1 MAQLSELCKSYLT
14 KCIRIV
20 TGALDDSI
28 CRGGESLEPPQLD
41 PEWLRAETSDDPV
54 MRLSNGNEGT
64 TDSMVEMLQFNEHF
78 LDEDGAKFMLNPAE
92 LDDLLG
98 RDQYAADGSP
108 IAVSAQQ
115 HHHHHH
121 NHHHNHPQHGHHG
134 HHHAAHLPNGGVD
147 QQPNHNNNNNTTNN
161 NNNNA
166 KPTADFADL
175 KPLMPFHTITERVN
189 INGIPGHHYQSI
201 ASNNRVAAENNN
213 NTATANNNMYYQ
225 NEYLVTSSTNAGL
238 TKFKEEDTFVD
249 NQFDEFEMLMGSPSF
264 GPDTTVT
271 ASGDHGTAVD
281 GPDEWLSV
289 AGDEWA
295 SYEHPHGS
303 PQDSKAGILADV
315 TIHDLVASSQ
325 FPSMTNGG
333 GGGYHQPTPAAMQQ
347 QKPSLYQHQQPV
359 QPQQTARELVT
370 SNVPPPA
377 PRPAAAAFMPLLQS
391 RLQNG
396 PANKA
401 PLQDAGS
408 YHMDCAS
415 SPSSSTPTY
424 LAHSPT
430 SHVVSTTDL
439 GGGGGGYGIQ
449 PPSSVHSSSRPS
461 PPEFAHT
468 TTPGQGPHSAAKKSR
483 NRGGKSKGGGGG
495 GGGGGAA
502 SARNTVV
509 YCSDGNVARER
520 TVHNCHICNRG
531 FLNKSNIKV
540 HLRTHTGEK
549 PFRCEVCQKAFRQK
563 AHLIKHAQIHK
574 RSGRD

>member
-1 MAQLSELCKSYLT
+1 MCSKTCLCHTNVAREWLVSG
-14 KCIRIV
+14 V
-20 TGALDDSI
+20 LDDSV
-28 CRGGESLEPPQLD
+28 CRGGEPIEPPQLD
-41 PEWLRAETSDDPV
+41 PEWLRAETSGDPV
-54 MRLSNGNEGT
+54 MRLSNGSEGT

-108 IAVSAQQ
+108 IVVSAQHQQ
-115 HHHHHH
+115 HHHH
-121 NHHHNHPQHGHHG
+121 NSHHHHHQHQHHG
-134 HHHAAHLPNGGVD
+134 HHQQQQQ
-147 QQPNHNNNNNTTNN
+147 QQPNSVEPNT
-161 NNNNA
+161 
-166 KPTADFADL
+166 KPTANFADL

-201 ASNNRVAAENNN
+201 ASNNRVAENNN
-213 NTATANNNMYYQ
+213 NTATTNNNMYYQ
-225 NEYLVTSSTNAGL
+225 NEYLVTSSTNSGL

-249 NQFDEFEMLMGSPSF
+249 NQFDEFEMLMSDSPSF

-271 ASGDHGTAVD
+271 ASDHPVD
-281 GPDEWLSV
+281 GPDEWLVS
-289 AGDEWA
+289 DEWA
-295 SYEHPHGS
+295 PYENPNGS
-303 PQDSKAGILADV
+303 PQDNKANILNDV
-315 TIHDLVASSQ
+315 TIQDLVASSQ
-325 FPSMTNGG
+325 FSAGG
-333 GGGYHQPTPAAMQQ
+333 GGGVPNGGNGY
-347 QKPSLYQHQQPV
+347 HQQP
-359 QPQQTARELVT
+359 QPLKPLQYQQQPPQPRELVT
-370 SNVPPPA
+370 SNVPPP
-377 PRPAAAAFMPLLQS
+377 PPATRLSPAFMPLLQS

-401 PLQDAGS
+401 PQD
-408 YHMDCAS
+408 YHNMQPQDCAS
-415 SPSSSTPTY
+415 SPSSSTPSY

-430 SHVVSTTDL
+430 SHVVSTTDQL
-439 GGGGGGYGIQ
+439 GYM
-449 PPSSVHSSSRPS
+449 PSVHSSRPS
-461 PPEFAHT
+461 PEFAHT
-468 TTPGQGPHSAAKKSR
+468 TTPGQGHMAAKKSR
-483 NRGGKSKGGGGG
+483 NRSKAKGGGGGG

-502 SARNTVV
+502 AARSTVV

>member
-1 MAQLSELCKSYLT
+1 MP
-14 KCIRIV
+14 RWWVIV
-20 TGALDDSI
+20 AGVLDDSAR
-28 CRGGESLEPPQLD
+28 RGGDSLEPPQLD
-41 PEWLRAETSDDPV
+41 PEWSRAETSGDPV
-54 MRLSNGNEGT
+54 MRLSNGSEAT
-64 TDSMVEMLQFNEHF
+64 ADTMVEMLQFNEHF

-92 LDDLLG
+92 LDDILG
-98 RDQYAADGSP
+98 RDQYAADGTP
-108 IAVSAQQ
+108 IVVSAQHQ
-115 HHHHHH
+115 QNHHNGHHHHHH
-121 NHHHNHPQHGHHG
+121 HHH
-134 HHHAAHLPNGGVD
+134 PNGVD
-147 QQPNHNNNNNTTNN
+147 V
-161 NNNNA
+161 
-166 KPTADFADL
+166 KPAANFADL

-201 ASNNRVAAENNN
+201 ASNNRVAENNN
-213 NTATANNNMYYQ
+213 NNNNAATNNNNMYYQ
-225 NEYLVTSSTNAGL
+225 NEYLVTSSTNVAGL

-271 ASGDHGTAVD
+271 ASGDHPAVD
-281 GPDEWLSV
+281 GPDEWLGV
-289 AGDEWA
+289 GDEWA
-295 SYEHPHGS
+295 AYDHPHGS
-303 PQDSKAGILADV
+303 PQDSKAGILNDV

-325 FPSMTNGG
+325 FPGMTNTNGANVNVVRW
-333 GGGYHQPTPAAMQQ
+333 HQPQQPSISQQ
-347 QKPSLYQHQQPV
+347 QKQQLPYQQQS
-359 QPQQTARELVT
+359 RELVT
-370 SNVPPPA
+370 SNVPPAVPI
-377 PRPAAAAFMPLLQS
+377 PGAAAFMPLLQS

-415 SPSSSTPTY
+415 SPSSSTPSY

-439 GGGGGGYGIQ
+439 GGGGYM
-449 PPSSVHSSSRPS
+449 PSSAAVHSSRPS
-461 PPEFAHT
+461 PEFAHT
-468 TTPGQGPHSAAKKSR
+468 TTPGQGAGGHMTAKKSR
-483 NRGGKSKGGGGG
+483 NRSGKSKNGGGNGN
-495 GGGGGAA
+495 GAIGA
-502 SARNTVV
+502 SGRSTVV

>member
-1 MAQLSELCKSYLT
+1 MHGGGF
-14 KCIRIV
+14 V
-20 TGALDDSI
+20 TGVLDDST
-28 CRGGESLEPPQLD
+28 CRGGESIEPPQLD
-41 PEWLRAETSDDPV
+41 PEWLRAETSGDPL
-54 MRLSNGNEGT
+54 MRLSNGSDGA

-78 LDEDGAKFMLNPAE
+78 LDEDGAKFMLNSAD

-108 IAVSAQQ
+108 VVQVQSAQQQ

-121 NHHHNHPQHGHHG
+121 GNSHHHQQHHPSHHQ
-134 HHHAAHLPNGGVD
+134 PNGGGGVEV
-147 QQPNHNNNNNTTNN
+147 
-161 NNNNA
+161 NA
-166 KPTADFADL
+166 KPTANFADL

-201 ASNNRVAAENNN
+201 ASNNRVQAENNN
-213 NTATANNNMYYQ
+213 NNTTTANNNNMAYYQ
-225 NEYLVTSSTNAGL
+225 NEYLVTSSTNSVL

-271 ASGDHGTAVD
+271 ASGDHHPSVD
-281 GPDEWLSV
+281 GPDEWLGV
-289 AGDEWA
+289 GDDWA
-295 SYEHPHGS
+295 PYEHPTDS
-303 PQDSKAGILADV
+303 PPDSKANILADV

-325 FPSMTNGG
+325 FPGMTNGTA
-333 GGGYHQPTPAAMQQ
+333 GGGYQQ
-347 QKPSLYQHQQPV
+347 QQQQPPMQKPLYQQP
-359 QPQQTARELVT
+359 PTRELVT

-377 PRPAAAAFMPLLQS
+377 PRPGAAAFMPLLQS

-415 SPSSSTPTY
+415 SPSSSTPSY

-439 GGGGGGYGIQ
+439 GGGGGGGYNM
-449 PPSSVHSSSRPS
+449 SSVHSSRPS
-461 PPEFAHT
+461 PEFAHT
-468 TTPGQGPHSAAKKSR
+468 TTPGQGPHMVAKKSR
-483 NRGGKSKGGGGG
+483 NRSGKAKSGGGGG
-495 GGGGGAA
+495 GGGGGVGAT
-502 SARNTVV
+502 ARSTVV

-549 PFRCEVCQKAFRQK
+549 PFQCEVCQKAFRQK

>member
-1 MAQLSELCKSYLT
+1 
-14 KCIRIV
+14 
-20 TGALDDSI
+20 
-28 CRGGESLEPPQLD
+28 
-41 PEWLRAETSDDPV
+41 
-54 MRLSNGNEGT
+54 MRLSNGSEGT
-64 TDSMVEMLQFNEHF
+64 ADTMVEMLQFNEHF
-78 LDEDGAKFMLNPAE
+78 LDEDGAKFMLNPLE

-108 IAVSAQQ
+108 IVVSAQHQPQQQQQ
-115 HHHHHH
+115 HHHHGHQ
-121 NHHHNHPQHGHHG
+121 HHH
-134 HHHAAHLPNGGVD
+134 PNGVD
-147 QQPNHNNNNNTTNN
+147 P
-161 NNNNA
+161 
-166 KPTADFADL
+166 KPTANFADL

-201 ASNNRVAAENNN
+201 ASNNRVAENNN
-213 NTATANNNMYYQ
+213 NTATTNNNMYYQ
-225 NEYLVTSSTNAGL
+225 NEYLVTSSTNVAGM

-271 ASGDHGTAVD
+271 ASGDHPAVD

-289 AGDEWA
+289 GDEWA
-295 SYEHPHGS
+295 SYEHPNGS
-303 PQDSKAGILADV
+303 PQDSKAGILTDV

-325 FPSMTNGG
+325 FPGMTNGTGNG
-333 GGGYHQPTPAAMQQ
+333 GGNGVRWHQPPPTPIQQQQQQQQ
-347 QKPSLYQHQQPV
+347 QKPLPYQQQQQQQQP
-359 QPQQTARELVT
+359 RELVT
-370 SNVPPPA
+370 SNVPPALPI
-377 PRPAAAAFMPLLQS
+377 PAAAAFMPLLQS

-415 SPSSSTPTY
+415 SPSSSTPSY

-439 GGGGGGYGIQ
+439 GGYM
-449 PPSSVHSSSRPS
+449 PSAVHSSRPS
-461 PPEFAHT
+461 PEFAHT
-468 TTPGQGPHSAAKKSR
+468 TTPGQGPHMAAKKPR
-483 NRGGKSKGGGGG
+483 NRSGKSKNGGGGGDGGGRG
-495 GGGGGAA
+495 GGGGGA
-502 SARNTVV
+502 SARSTVL

>member
-1 MAQLSELCKSYLT
+1 
-14 KCIRIV
+14 
-20 TGALDDSI
+20 
-28 CRGGESLEPPQLD
+28 
-41 PEWLRAETSDDPV
+41 

-64 TDSMVEMLQFNEHF
+64 TDSMVEMFNEHF
-78 LDEDGAKFMLNPAE
+78 LDEDGTKFILNPAE

-98 RDQYAADGSP
+98 RDQYAADCSP
-108 IAVSAQQ
+108 IVVSAQQQ
-115 HHHHHH
+115 HHHH
-121 NHHHNHPQHGHHG
+121 G
-134 HHHAAHLPNGGVD
+134 HHHHHHQQQQ
-147 QQPNHNNNNNTTNN
+147 QQPNSVADQPNT
-161 NNNNA
+161 
-166 KPTADFADL
+166 KPTANFADL

-201 ASNNRVAAENNN
+201 ASNNRVAENNN
-213 NTATANNNMYYQ
+213 NNSATANNNNNNNNMYFH
-225 NEYLVTSSTNAGL
+225 NEYLVTSSTNTAGL
-238 TKFKEEDTFVD
+238 ICKFKEEDTFVD

-264 GPDTTVT
+264 GPDTTVS
-271 ASGDHGTAVD
+271 ASGEHHPTVVD
-281 GPDEWLSV
+281 GGPEEWLGV
-289 AGDEWA
+289 GDEWP
-295 SYEHPHGS
+295 SYEHPNGS
-303 PQDSKAGILADV
+303 PEDNKTGILADV
-315 TIHDLVASSQ
+315 TIQDLVASSQ
-325 FPSMTNGG
+325 FPGISNGG
-333 GGGYHQPTPAAMQQ
+333 GGGGGGTGGGNGGGNAGGGSYHQQPPPM
-347 QKPSLYQHQQPV
+347 QKPSMYQQP
-359 QPQQTARELVT
+359 QPRELVT

-377 PRPAAAAFMPLLQS
+377 PRPAAAAFMPLLAN

-415 SPSSSTPTY
+415 SPSSSTPSY

-439 GGGGGGYGIQ
+439 GGYNM
-449 PPSSVHSSSRPS
+449 PSVHSSRPS

-468 TTPGQGPHSAAKKSR
+468 TTPGQGPHMTTKKSR
-483 NRGGKSKGGGGG
+483 NRSGKAKGGGGG
-495 GGGGGAA
+495 GGGGAGGVGGAT
-502 SARNTVV
+502 ARNTVV

>member
-1 MAQLSELCKSYLT
+1 
-14 KCIRIV
+14 
-20 TGALDDSI
+20 
-28 CRGGESLEPPQLD
+28 
-41 PEWLRAETSDDPV
+41 
-54 MRLSNGNEGT
+54 MRLSNGSEGT

-108 IAVSAQQ
+108 IVVSAQQ
-115 HHHHHH
+115 QHHHGHHHHHH
-121 NHHHNHPQHGHHG
+121 QQ
-134 HHHAAHLPNGGVD
+134 
-147 QQPNHNNNNNTTNN
+147 QQPNNVDQPNT
-161 NNNNA
+161 
-166 KPTADFADL
+166 KPASNFADL

-201 ASNNRVAAENNN
+201 ASNNRVAENNN

-225 NEYLVTSSTNAGL
+225 NEYLVTSSTNSGL

-271 ASGDHGTAVD
+271 ASGDHAAVD

-289 AGDEWA
+289 GDEWA
-295 SYEHPHGS
+295 SYEHPNGS
-303 PQDSKAGILADV
+303 PQDSKSGILADV

-325 FPSMTNGG
+325 FPGMPNGVGTGATGGGASTGG
-333 GGGYHQPTPAAMQQ
+333 GGGYHQQPPSMQ
-347 QKPSLYQHQQPV
+347 QKPNMYQ
-359 QPQQTARELVT
+359 QPQQPPRELVT
-370 SNVPPPA
+370 SNVPPSA

-415 SPSSSTPTY
+415 SPSSSTPSY

-439 GGGGGGYGIQ
+439 GGYL
-449 PPSSVHSSSRPS
+449 PSAAAVHSSRPS
-461 PPEFAHT
+461 PEFAHT
-468 TTPGQGPHSAAKKSR
+468 TTPGQGAHMVTKKSR
-483 NRGGKSKGGGGG
+483 NRSGKTKGSGGGGG
-495 GGGGGAA
+495 GGGGG
-502 SARNTVV
+502 SGSTARSTVV

>member
-1 MAQLSELCKSYLT
+1 
-14 KCIRIV
+14 
-20 TGALDDSI
+20 
-28 CRGGESLEPPQLD
+28 
-41 PEWLRAETSDDPV
+41 
-54 MRLSNGNEGT
+54 
-64 TDSMVEMLQFNEHF
+64 
-78 LDEDGAKFMLNPAE
+78 
-92 LDDLLG
+92 
-98 RDQYAADGSP
+98 
-108 IAVSAQQ
+108 
-115 HHHHHH
+115 
-121 NHHHNHPQHGHHG
+121 
-134 HHHAAHLPNGGVD
+134 
-147 QQPNHNNNNNTTNN
+147 
-161 NNNNA
+161 
-166 KPTADFADL
+166 
-175 KPLMPFHTITERVN
+175 MPFHTITERVN

-238 TKFKEEDTFVD
+238 TKFKEEDTFCD
-249 NQFDEFEMLMGSPSF
+249 NQFDEFEMLMDSPSF

-271 ASGDHGTAVD
+271 ASGDHVAGGTVD
-281 GPDEWLSV
+281 GADEWLSV

-295 SYEHPHGS
+295 SYNNGGS
-303 PQDSKAGILADV
+303 PQDTKSGILADV
-315 TIHDLVASSQ
+315 SIHELVASSQ
-325 FPSMTNGG
+325 FPGMPNGG
-333 GGGYHQPTPAAMQQ
+333 GGGGGSYHQP
-347 QKPSLYQHQQPV
+347 QPV
-359 QPQQTARELVT
+359 QKPLYQQQQPPSQPQPRELVT
-370 SNVPPPA
+370 SNVPQSA

-401 PLQDAGS
+401 PIIQDTGGGGGGGG
-408 YHMDCAS
+408 YHSGGGMDCAS
-415 SPSSSTPTY
+415 SPSSSTPSY

-439 GGGGGGYGIQ
+439 GGVGYNNNNNNNNNI
-449 PPSSVHSSSRPS
+449 PSAVHSSRPS
-461 PPEFAHT
+461 PEFAHT
-468 TTPGQGPHSAAKKSR
+468 TTPGQGSHVAVKKPR
-483 NRGGKSKGGGGG
+483 NRNGKLKGGVGGGGG
-495 GGGGGAA
+495 GNGGGGNGGGGGPTGTR
-502 SARNTVV
+502 STVQV